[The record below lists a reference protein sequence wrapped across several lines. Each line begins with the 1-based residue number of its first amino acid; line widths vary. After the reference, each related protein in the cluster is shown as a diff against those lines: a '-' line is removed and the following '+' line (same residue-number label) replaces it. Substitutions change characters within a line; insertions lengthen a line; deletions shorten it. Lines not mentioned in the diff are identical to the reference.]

1 MARATAANAVHIDTF
16 MMAGVSVTP
25 MLRVKGS
32 QSRAGRTHFDLK
44 VKRYDAGASEPE
56 IFYG

>member
-1 MARATAANAVHIDTF
+1 
-16 MMAGVSVTP
+16 MAGVSVTP